1 MLLLGKSVDLVIKLL
16 LDFESVGLSL
26 VNELI
31 LIVARVGKLLVLQL
45 QSCPRLLQVLGQ
57 LLKLVPEDSGL
68 VLGSS

>member
-1 MLLLGKSVDLVIKLL
+1 VLLLGKSVDLVLKLL

-31 LIVARVGKLLVLQL
+31 LIVARVGELLVLQL

-57 LLKLVPEDSGL
+57 LLKLVPEDPGII
-68 VLGSS
+68 LGSS

>member
-1 MLLLGKSVDLVIKLL
+1 MLLLGKSVDLVLKLL

-31 LIVARVGKLLVLQL
+31 LIVARVGELLVLQL

-57 LLKLVPEDSGL
+57 LLKLVPEDPGII
-68 VLGSS
+68 LGSS